1 MYGQLPSGNFRNS
14 QFEQNPGS
22 GGTPH
27 EAACDL
33 ALLRLAACLQSQDD
47 ARWQSYA
54 AAAERNLR
62 SFYLARLWDAQE
74 RSFRDTVDRRS
85 FVPNKAATLV
95 EALIDLAFL
104 RGDSEWADAYAI
116 PTLEALLASQ
126 VTGGLLDG
134 AFYQNRLDDR
144 RVEKY
149 FPYYIARC
157 IPGLVAGWGWNKD
170 ERLAQAARRAAEFL
184 VRVRY
189 PDGSFPQVLYPAGR
203 VNRYPQWVAAVGD
216 ILRAL
221 GLAKGLGL
229 ECDLAPSLEWLLWG
243 LLPDGGVAT
252 AVGFGRATPF
262 GRLDDARDRMSVC
275 GWADKSFRCLSAC
288 LIPTQS

>member
-47 ARWQSYA
+47 ARWQNYA

-134 AFYQNRLDDR
+134 VFYQNRLDDR

-229 ECDLAPSLEWLLWG
+229 ECDLAPSLEWLLGG

-262 GRLDDARDRMSVC
+262 GRPDDARDRMSSMRM
-275 GWADKSFRCLSAC
+275 GR
-288 LIPTQS
+288 